1 MRKTVDT
8 GKRRRFH
15 KRRSCKFCEEHTSV
29 IDYKEVKLLKMFVSE
44 RGKIIPRR
52 ITGTCAR
59 HQRRLTTSIKR
70 ARNIALLPFAAS
82 H

>member
-1 MRKTVDT
+1 MAEQVRRKRFQ
-8 GKRRRFH
+8 KR
-15 KRRSCKFCEEHTSV
+15 KSCKFCEDKVTT
-29 IDYKEVKLLKMFVSE
+29 IDYKEVKLLKMYISE

-52 ITGTCAR
+52 ITGNCAR

-70 ARNIALLPFAAS
+70 ARTIALIPFAAS